1 MSVETKTEVP
11 LLTVVTV
18 CWNALDD
25 LKFTT
30 ASVRSQTARATHV
43 VVDGGSSDGTPQ
55 WLQDH
60 RDYFSVAV
68 SEKDKGIYDAMNK
81 AVALCPGAEWLI
93 FLNAG
98 DAFAAPDMV
107 ERLTALL
114 ARTDGDFLFGGVEIR
129 AADPAQS
136 PRRYPPR
143 MHARTEMPGCHQ
155 SCVVRASVMRKLK
168 FDPAYRVAGDFEL
181 WMRATHTLASR
192 TVFTTDVISTVAPE
206 GFSAKNE
213 PILQRE
219 YVSAIGRLVSERDA
233 RAWLVKR
240 KTRMAV
246 LALARLLRLR

>member
-1 MSVETKTEVP
+1 MKTAAPV
-11 LLTVVTV
+11 LTVVTV
-18 CWNALDD
+18 CWNALDA

-30 ASVRSQTARATHV
+30 ASVRSQTARVAHV

-55 WLQDH
+55 WLQEN
-60 RDYFSVAV
+60 REGFAVAV

-81 AVALCPGAEWLI
+81 AVDLCPDAEWLL

-98 DAFAAPDMV
+98 DAFAAPDTV
-107 ERLTALL
+107 ERLASYL
-114 ARTDGDFLFGGVEIR
+114 ARTDIDFVFGGVEVC
-129 AADPAQS
+129 ADDPAQP
-136 PRRYPPR
+136 PRRFPPR
-143 MHARTEMPGCHQ
+143 LHARTEMPGCHQ

-168 FDPAYRVAGDFEL
+168 FDLAYKVAGDFEL
-181 WMRATHTLASR
+181 WLRATHDLASK
-192 TVFTTDVISTVAPE
+192 TAFTPDVIASVAPE

-219 YVSAIGRLVSERDA
+219 YVSAIGRFVSQRDA

-240 KTRMAV
+240 KTRMAI